1 MERTCSQTIKIPF
14 PIRTF
19 YGTEVTVDIPRTGGE
34 ILNNIKLVLEFPTSP
49 NTLGSKIVEKAEILV
64 DDETIQTT
72 YGEFLQV
79 ENVFNTSAEKYDK
92 LIQLMCVSA
101 PGTMYMRI
109 PFEDLYLSEKTKTQI
124 RILFSSEL
132 SGELI
137 GHLLVDYHLY
147 ETPPKFPYVQQTTQ
161 IQRFSRIVNS
171 PKSLKMLVYAVGPVY
186 QLYFTVRDTAT
197 NTYIDAL
204 TNVTLNFGEKERFNL
219 TGKYLRFVEP
229 LKRIQT
235 YAAEPMYMYC
245 FCTNPN
251 VPSGSTHFPDNSFF
265 VLDFYDNSSNYE
277 VTIWAKSHDFLY
289 TTEKTT
295 KRIFESTEMLL
306 DTTMST
312 STSFQTVPL
321 RVSYINYSSSIVV
334 FYSSLYEISNVAV
347 TSDLAYT
354 VTQNTI
360 EFQTGV
366 DSVFGEYTANVV
378 FSAQGFGDAT
388 CYFRFRGNN
397 TYLDNIVYTSEGN
410 YPTHI
415 DLGQNF
421 HYLLGNVF
429 DFSNVVF
436 TSNIQSLS
444 MDELK
449 NYAFTTYTTGPCNV
463 LGGTTFTGPG
473 SIVTKYDENMNLLF
487 TVTTLNSN
495 VTELASANTYGLS
508 FAQSGTVVSRDL
520 GYSYTASAGT
530 ANVFVDVVTPD
541 CASIRFGIS
550 ASNITANSRTT
561 NFGNGTDRA
570 SLIFQNDATYIGV
583 SNIRQVKTALET
595 FSNGQPIWS
604 FMYSS
609 TSSSSSTLIT
619 IPAASNGYLVWS
631 PGWSKTI
638 TNVTGSNFDSKLV
651 VDKMTDSVYF
661 LGGYT
666 STTPALTGFTFAAG
680 TGFFVVKFD
689 RSGNTKY
696 VVSFVG
702 TGIIGINSILD
713 ITTGRFMI
721 SVTSQLANLLNVYN
735 GTGTLMYSG
744 PGKYQFFTFD
754 DFGSVTANLKDLSE
768 LFAIQKPSYF
778 TPLCSSRFFDQNVPD
793 APSNKIWSCFT
804 AGTSNAGFSRVTT
817 DSNGDV
823 YTLAVISSGFS
834 NVFDK
839 YGDKPNVQYT
849 PTSGE
854 TTVHVSKFNSNCVY
868 SNQVAKVTNVIN
880 DSSFYWLFTK
890 GTSIYIL
897 VTTNSS
903 GSVLVYDRNNT
914 LVLTFTPS
922 GTETSLLVV
931 KFDTVTG
938 SYGGYVSVNNSRG
951 FSISGD
957 SSSNLYI
964 TGVKIGTAAQNII
977 FGGGVAGTIPLTA
990 LVPSFTSFVIKA
1002 NSSDAFQWRAYVD
1015 GHEGGLSVSA
1025 AVTST
1030 GDVYITGA
1038 KQAALAARINGS
1050 TINTIPITPR
1060 TSAYAVKF
1068 NSSGVYGSWY
1078 SYITSTNAHNKSR
1091 QSNMTSND
1099 ELSWLLELGDLSGAP
1114 INSSHTLFINTSSK
1128 ATLVSIRNVSTALV
1142 KFTSLSDYDW
1152 YIRAGLA
1159 SIGESAYPA
1168 GVAID
1173 RLNNFVICI
1182 ARQPYDLSIYDKN
1195 GTLAI
1200 NVPATT
1206 FGSGIMFKINSDGTG
1221 TSGNYI
1227 YTDSSADD
1235 GISMCTLDKNGDI
1248 FACGQAGGTNPI
1260 YGTTRFFSFFDSFGY
1275 KGVTDVVYNQVS
1287 YGYLFKMNANFTFN
1301 KISL

>member
-34 ILNNIKLVLEFPTSP
+34 ILKNIKLVLDFSTSP

-186 QLYFTVRDTAT
+186 QLYFTVRDTTT
-197 NTYIDAL
+197 NSYIDAL

-219 TGKYLRFVEP
+219 TGKYLRYVEP

-265 VLDFYDNSSNYE
+265 VLDFYENSSNYE

-397 TYLDNIVYTSEGN
+397 TYLENIVYTSEGN

-444 MDELK
+444 VDELK

-473 SIVTKYDENMNLLF
+473 SIVAKYDENMNLLF

-609 TSSSSSTLIT
+609 TSSGSGVT

-651 VDKMTDSVYF
+651 VDKMTDSVY
-661 LGGYT
+661 LVAGYT
-666 STTPALTGFTFAAG
+666 STTPTLTGFTFAAG

-689 RSGNTKY
+689 RFGNTKY

-702 TGIIGINSILD
+702 TGILSFSPILD
-713 ITTGRFMI
+713 STTGRFMI

-744 PGKYQFFTFD
+744 PGKYQFFAFD

-778 TPLCSSRFFDQNVPD
+778 TPLCSSKFFDQNVPD
-793 APSNKIWSCFT
+793 APQNKIWSCFT

-823 YTLAVISSGFS
+823 YTLAVIDSGFS

-839 YGDKPNVQYT
+839 YGDNPNVQYT
-849 PTSGE
+849 PSG
-854 TTVHVSKFNSNCVY
+854 TTTAYISKFSSNCVY
-868 SNQVAKVTNVIN
+868 SNQVARVTNIVN
-880 DSSFYWLFTK
+880 DSTYYWLFTK

-897 VTTNSS
+897 VTTNPS
-903 GSVLVYDRNNT
+903 GSVFVYNRNNT

-922 GTETSLLVV
+922 GTETSLLLV

-938 SYGGYVSVNNSRG
+938 TYGGYISVNNSTG
-951 FSISGD
+951 YSISGD
-957 SSSNLYI
+957 TSGNLYI

-977 FGGGVAGTIPLTA
+977 FGGGFTGTGTIPLTF
-990 LVPSFTSFVIKA
+990 LVPSFTSFVIKV

-1015 GHEGGLSVSA
+1015 GHEGVQVVSA
-1025 AVTST
+1025 IANSS
-1030 GDVYITGA
+1030 GSVYMSGA
-1038 KQAALAARINGS
+1038 KRAALAARINGS
-1050 TINTIPITPR
+1050 TINTIPITPNIA
-1060 TSAYAVKF
+1060 AYSVKF
-1068 NSSGVYGSWY
+1068 NSSGVYATWY
-1078 SYITSTNAHNKSR
+1078 SHVVGTTNPNLTVSTGITS
-1091 QSNMTSND
+1091 SN
-1099 ELSWLLELGDLSGAP
+1099 ELAWLLNTGEFTDFGT
-1114 INSSHTLFINTSSK
+1114 NSNVFVNNVRVATFSKIQAVSSTFIKYTSSD
-1128 ATLVSIRNVSTALV
+1128 TYDFNVRAGMGFNIGNSASG
-1142 KFTSLSDYDW
+1142 TSLS
-1152 YIRAGLA
+1152 
-1159 SIGESAYPA
+1159 
-1168 GVAID
+1168 ID
-1173 RLNNFVICI
+1173 RLNNFLVSIERNPFTL
-1182 ARQPYDLSIYDKN
+1182 AIYDKN
-1195 GTLAI
+1195 GTLTT
-1200 NVPATT
+1200 VPASAYS
-1206 FGSGIMFKINSDGTG
+1206 SGIVYKINTDGTV
-1221 TSGNYI
+1221 TSGNYV
-1227 YTDSSADD
+1227 YTDSSAND
-1235 GISMCTLDKNGDI
+1235 GIRMCVLDKNGDI
-1248 FACGQAGGTNPI
+1248 FACGTAGGTSPDFG
-1260 YGTTRFFSFFDSFGY
+1260 YTRYFTYFDGVGY
-1275 KGVTDVVYNQVS
+1275 KGLTDIVYNQVS
-1287 YGYLFKMNANFTFN
+1287 YGYLFKSNANFTFN

>member
-1 MERTCSQTIKIPF
+1 MERVCSQTIKIPF

-19 YGTEVTVDIPRTGGE
+19 YGTEVTIDIPRTGGE
-34 ILNNIKLVLEFPTSP
+34 ILKNIKLVLEFPTNP
-49 NTLGSKIVEKAEILV
+49 NTLGSKIVEKAEVLV

-79 ENVFNTSAEKYDK
+79 ENVFVTPAEKYDK
-92 LIQLMCVSA
+92 LLQLMCVSS

-109 PFEDLYLSEKTKTQI
+109 PFEDVYLGEKTKTQI
-124 RILFSSEL
+124 RILFSSEI
-132 SGELI
+132 SGELL
-137 GHLLVDYHLY
+137 GHLLVNYYLY

-171 PKSLKMLVYAVGPVY
+171 PKSLKMLVYAVGSVY
-186 QLYFTVRDTAT
+186 QLYFTVRDTVT
-197 NTYIDAL
+197 NAYVDAL
-204 TNVTLNFGEKERFNL
+204 SNVTLNFGEKERFNL
-219 TGKYLRFVEP
+219 TGKYLRYVEP

-334 FYSSLYEISNVAV
+334 FYSSPYEISNVSV
-347 TSDLAYT
+347 TSELAST

-366 DSVFGEYTANVV
+366 DSVFGEYTANVI

-444 MDELK
+444 VDELK
-449 NYAFTTYTTGPCNV
+449 NYSFTTYTSGPCNV

-473 SIVTKYDENMNLLF
+473 SIVSKYDENMNLLF

-508 FAQSGTVVSRDL
+508 FSQSGTVVSRDL

-570 SLIFQNDATYIGV
+570 SLIFQNNSTYIGV
-583 SNIRQVKTALET
+583 SNIRQVKTSLET
-595 FSNGQPIWS
+595 FSNGQPVWS

-609 TSSSSSTLIT
+609 TSSGSGIT

-651 VDKMTDSVYF
+651 VDKMTDSVY
-661 LGGYT
+661 LVAGYT

-696 VVSFVG
+696 VVSFIG
-702 TGIIGINSILD
+702 TGILSFRPILD
-713 ITTGRFMI
+713 STTGIFMI

-744 PGKYQFFTFD
+744 PGKYQFFAFD

-768 LFAIQKPSYF
+768 LFSIQKPNYF
-778 TPLCSSRFFDQNVPD
+778 TPLCSSRFFDQNVAD

-804 AGTSNAGFSRVTT
+804 AGTSNAGFSRVST
-817 DSNGDV
+817 DSNRDV
-823 YTLAVISSGFS
+823 YTLAVINSGFS

-839 YGDKPNVQYT
+839 YGDNPNFQFT
-849 PTSGE
+849 PTSGS
-854 TTVHVSKFNSNCVY
+854 TTAYISKFSSNCTY
-868 SNQVAKVTNVIN
+868 SNQFVRVTNVLN
-880 DSSFYWLFTK
+880 DSSYYWLFTQ
-890 GTSIYIL
+890 GTSMYVL

-914 LVLTFTPS
+914 LVLTFIPS
-922 GTETSLLVV
+922 GTQTSLLVV

-938 SYGGYVSVNNSRG
+938 SYGDYISVNNSVG
-951 FSISGD
+951 YSISGD
-957 SSSNLYI
+957 SSNNLYI
-964 TGVKIGTAAQNII
+964 TGVKIGTAAQNIV
-977 FGGGVAGTIPLTA
+977 FGGGSPSTIPLT
-990 LVPSFTSFVIKA
+990 VNPNTSFIIKA
-1002 NSSDAFQWRAYVD
+1002 NSSDVFQWRAYVD
-1015 GHEGGLSVSA
+1015 GHDGANRSVSS

-1030 GDVYITGA
+1030 GNVYMSGT
-1038 KQAALAARINGS
+1038 KQASIAARINGS
-1050 TINTIPITPR
+1050 IINTIPVT
-1060 TSAYAVKF
+1060 TAAAAYAVKF
-1068 NSSGVYGSWY
+1068 NSSGSYAFWY
-1078 SYITSTNAHNKSR
+1078 SHVISTNDIITTVHTGITSVNEFTWLVKAGSFG
-1091 QSNMTSND
+1091 SNTSYDIRIN
-1099 ELSWLLELGDLSGAP
+1099 
-1114 INSSHTLFINTSSK
+1114 NSSVSATISPFSQVFGIFIKYTSID
-1128 ATLVSIRNVSTALV
+1128 T
-1142 KFTSLSDYDW
+1142 YDW
-1152 YIRAGLA
+1152 NVTFGVSSGNFIQ
-1159 SIGESAYPA
+1159 PA
-1168 GVAID
+1168 IFAID
-1173 RLNNFVICI
+1173 RLNNFVI
-1182 ARQPYDLSIYDKN
+1182 ATRRQPYTLNIRDKN
-1195 GTLAI
+1195 GTI
-1200 NVPATT
+1200 TTVPATS
-1206 FGSGIMFKINSDGTG
+1206 FDSGVLYKINTDGTV
-1221 TSGNYI
+1221 TSGNYVYI
-1227 YTDSSADD
+1227 DSSAED
-1235 GISMCTLDKNGDI
+1235 GISMCILDKNGDI
-1248 FACGQAGGTNPI
+1248 FACGQAGGTNPQF
-1260 YGTTRFFSFFDSFGY
+1260 GTTRYFSFFESSGY
-1275 KGVTDVVYNQVS
+1275 KGVTDVIYNQVF
-1287 YGYLFKMNANFTFN
+1287 YGYLFKCNANFTFN
-1301 KISL
+1301 KISI